1 MPWTI
6 TRYQERYS
14 PWAKKF
20 DQVRY
25 LRDMQ
30 RSDASED
37 GECVKNKADPAP
49 TPPASALLL
58 VPARKR
64 VTEQA

>member
-14 PWAKKF
+14 PWARKF

-25 LRDMQ
+25 LCDMQ
-30 RSDASED
+30 RPDRPED
-37 GECVKNKADPAP
+37 ENAAKKPADPSP
-49 TPPASALLL
+49 KPPASALLL
-58 VPARKR
+58 VPARKATTGR
-64 VTEQA
+64 A

>member
-25 LRDMQ
+25 LCDMQ
-30 RSDASED
+30 RPNTPED
-37 GECVKNKADPAP
+37 KSILKKPADTDPKP
-49 TPPASALLL
+49 QASALLL
-58 VPARKR
+58 VPARKTTTGR
-64 VTEQA
+64 A

>member
-25 LRDMQ
+25 LCDMQ
-30 RSDASED
+30 RPDAPED
-37 GECVKNKADPAP
+37 SNAAKTKADPVP
-49 TPPASALLL
+49 KPQASALLL

-64 VTEQA
+64 SRGRV